1 MREALGK
8 IRKNY
13 SLTELSPMYRQ
24 LHYFSLRPGYYITSH
39 QHPFYHVNLYL
50 EGSMT
55 FHANGKEHS
64 VNAGDLVICPP
75 GLEHSLYTEEGYT
88 QIGIDLIPFQDHA
101 GLFEQFEACFS
112 KKFSVMAIQNHK
124 RFALS
129 EYFFKDLSDFNRL
142 KAIHYIESIL
152 LTAISVIK
160 EQTSGQFKDAFLDV
174 MNQTNAYN
182 LSVAEIS
189 KQLNIS
195 RTHLERLTHKE
206 FACSVKTY
214 CNKLKISL
222 LCYYLE
228 CTDMSSKELC
238 EIVGFYDASHLT
250 TFFKRHMN
258 CTPTEY
264 RNNCR

>member
-1 MREALGK
+1 MREPLGK

-101 GLFEQFEACFS
+101 GLFEQFE
-112 KKFSVMAIQNHK
+112 
-124 RFALS
+124 
-129 EYFFKDLSDFNRL
+129 
-142 KAIHYIESIL
+142 
-152 LTAISVIK
+152 
-160 EQTSGQFKDAFLDV
+160 
-174 MNQTNAYN
+174 
-182 LSVAEIS
+182 
-189 KQLNIS
+189 
-195 RTHLERLTHKE
+195 
-206 FACSVKTY
+206 
-214 CNKLKISL
+214 
-222 LCYYLE
+222 
-228 CTDMSSKELC
+228 
-238 EIVGFYDASHLT
+238 
-250 TFFKRHMN
+250 
-258 CTPTEY
+258 
-264 RNNCR
+264 